1 MGSGAGLGFGAG
13 IAQGFARAYI
23 GTKERRREEQRT
35 DALREFTALFPLA
48 VKAAEDTG
56 DYAALEDFVGE
67 TFPKLRERSTARRAK
82 AKAAQPKLTP
92 PTMQPAPAQAPTSAA
107 GAPTEPTTDIGAV
120 AGTTPAPSV
129 AATAPAG
136 PPSPAAAP
144 MTAGPAGEPAPL
156 PSRQLAVSGTPAPP
170 PDPSQSFMGFTMMTP
185 QQRRQRDVEDEI
197 DKLEQTRVAQM
208 QLARRM
214 LPELQKT
221 DPSITLEDAMRYVSK
236 GELMSAASQRQANM
250 YRYGVDR
257 EALSKAVF
265 GKAYDQLDR
274 VEADIILREEQALI
288 QRESEGRAL
297 GTGQG
302 RFQAPMTAEQ
312 AQAAGVPAGTTS
324 AQVAGQAIPRADEMQ
339 RRRSIEEL
347 QTTLADIRDRLL
359 GPALPKKGEL
369 GELAPGAAYAIRR
382 RTPAYRDQI
391 ASLEAAI
398 NNVVNVMARS
408 VGEQRGTQTERD
420 ALRAEAAIAQIR
432 DALFTGDTVESATA
446 RINESLKVLDR
457 ILGQLPNK
465 PQPTAAGAAPAA
477 PRSAPATSTTAPP
490 ARAGGPGPAAPGGAP
505 KATKTD
511 QGWVIQVP

>member
-1 MGSGAGLGFGAG
+1 
-13 IAQGFARAYI
+13 
-23 GTKERRREEQRT
+23 
-35 DALREFTALFPLA
+35 
-48 VKAAEDTG
+48 
-56 DYAALEDFVGE
+56 
-67 TFPKLRERSTARRAK
+67 
-82 AKAAQPKLTP
+82 
-92 PTMQPAPAQAPTSAA
+92 
-107 GAPTEPTTDIGAV
+107 
-120 AGTTPAPSV
+120 
-129 AATAPAG
+129 
-136 PPSPAAAP
+136 
-144 MTAGPAGEPAPL
+144 
-156 PSRQLAVSGTPAPP
+156 
-170 PDPSQSFMGFTMMTP
+170 MTP
-185 QQRRQRDVEDEI
+185 QQRRQREVTEEI

-257 EALSKAVF
+257 EALSKAIF
-265 GKAYDQLDR
+265 DKAFDQLTR
-274 VEADIILREEQALI
+274 AEADIVIREEQALI

-369 GELAPGAAYAIRR
+369 GALAPGAAYAVRR
-382 RTPAYRDQI
+382 RTPAYREPI

-446 RINESLKVLDR
+446 RINESLLVLDR
-457 ILGQLPNK
+457 ILGQLPKK
-465 PQPTAAGAAPAA
+465 PQPTTAGAAPATSRPA
-477 PRSAPATSTTAPP
+477 PGASTTAPP

>member
-13 IAQGFARAYI
+13 IAQGFARAYV
-23 GTKERRREEQRT
+23 GTKERRREEQRS
-35 DALREFTALFPLA
+35 DALREFSALFPLA
-48 VKAAEDTG
+48 AKAAEETG

-82 AKAAQPKLTP
+82 AKASQPKLTP
-92 PTMQPAPAQAPTSAA
+92 PTMQPVQPGQAGPAPES
-107 GAPTEPTTDIGAV
+107 TTDIGAV
-120 AGTTPAPSV
+120 AGPTPAPSA
-129 AATAPAG
+129 AATAPTG

-144 MTAGPAGEPAPL
+144 MTAGEPAPI
-156 PSRQLAVSGTPAPP
+156 PSRPLAAPGTPAPA

-185 QQRRQRDVEDEI
+185 QQRRQREVTEEI

-257 EALSKAVF
+257 EALSKAIF
-265 GKAYDQLDR
+265 DKAFDQLTR
-274 VEADIILREEQALI
+274 AEADIVIREEQALI

-369 GELAPGAAYAIRR
+369 GALAPGAAYAVRR
-382 RTPAYRDQI
+382 RTPAYREPI

-446 RINESLKVLDR
+446 RINESLLVLDR
-457 ILGQLPNK
+457 ILGQLPKK
-465 PQPTAAGAAPAA
+465 PQPTTAGAAPATSRPA
-477 PRSAPATSTTAPP
+477 PGASTTAPP